1 MQQNNQMDDIEEEFR
16 LAEQMQNLR
25 CDVSDTETKSA
36 KAAEFI
42 HEIGVIYRKRSPDK
56 IALLKSTGLFNAA
69 IVRNP
74 SNIVQIKSD
83 LFEICQHILQLA
95 KAKNQNANLVKKA
108 EQVKNLAK
116 NLRIKTEEFLNKNML
131 HITINPL
138 SNDFQKLMSQKISAI
153 RQLNKTI
160 SYKYKQIMAHV
171 SQFCEDVMGK
181 PPCEYSV
188 AGMGSLARE
197 EITPYSDFEHIILL
211 SDDKNYK
218 CHLEYFRWFSMI
230 FHVII
235 LNFQETIIPSLN
247 VSSLNDKDCKLG
259 DWYYDAITPRGIS
272 FDGFMPHACKF
283 PLGRTQHTKNKPFET
298 ELIKP
303 VSEMLQY
310 LSSEADLKN
319 GYHLADILTKTC
331 FVFGNINIFEQFL
344 DGVRKYLNKHSKAK
358 TIKVIK
364 QQVKDDMDK
373 FSTRFCLSKLNL
385 QNKINIKQFVYR
397 STTIFISALARLHNI
412 STNNSFDII
421 DNLKQNC
428 KISQNTARKLQYA
441 VAIASE
447 MRLKVYTKMKSQK
460 DEAISLKQKNGMKLF
475 LNVVG
480 VTSTIN
486 YFQIAY
492 CLQCEIAKQ
501 LNFTKHHFYS
511 YPQLV
516 NITIGLAFAMSDLAK
531 FSEKESYRVWGCV
544 EFDFDSCIEQLE
556 TKMLWQAT
564 TIFKSTTLSTKQTRF
579 YAAKILNIAN
589 YLKKKKAYDEA
600 LEFYEHLLNFSKD
613 KNKLKITNCD
623 ANNYDASIT
632 YHQKEFAEN
641 KIDNVGYEDTML
653 YRNISLCCMKL
664 QKFDKALTF
673 LHRALANFKN
683 SALHPDQNRDI
694 AQMPFCIEYE
704 NVCLCYYSH
713 ALTFL
718 NRTLHIHEKTAIN
731 SDKDRDKAE
740 MLYFIGCCQV
750 HMGNHSDALTFLNR
764 ALDIHE
770 NTALN
775 PDKNRNIAQ
784 TLSRIGCCHIVLCNH
799 SDALTFLNRAL
810 DIHENI
816 ALNPDKDRNIA
827 DTLFCIGC
835 CHIVLCNHSDAL
847 TFLNRALDIHENT
860 AINPDKD
867 RDIADTL
874 YFIGFC
880 HVVLCNHSN
889 ALTFLHRA
897 LSIYESTALNP
908 DKDRNIAQTLFRI
921 GSCHV
926 GLCNHSDALTFLNRA
941 LSIYEN
947 TALNPDKDRDIA
959 RTLFRIGCCH
969 VGLCN
974 HSDAL
979 TFMNRALSIYE
990 NTALN
995 PDKDRDIA
1003 RTLFCIGC
1011 CHVGLC
1017 NHSDALTFLNRA
1029 LGIYENT
1036 ALNPDR
1042 DRNVAR
1048 TLFRIGCCHV
1058 GLCNHSNALT
1068 FLHRALSIYENTA
1081 LNPDKDRNIA
1091 QTLSRIGCCHDRL
1104 CNHSDALTLLNLA
1117 LGIYENIA
1125 LNPDKDRNIADTLFC
1140 IGCCHV
1146 VLCNHSDALT
1156 FLNRA
1161 LSIYENTALNPD
1173 KDRNIA
1179 DTLYFIASCHVVL
1192 CNHSDVLTFMNR
1204 ALSIYENTALN
1215 PDKDRN
1221 IAQTL
1226 FFIGCCHVG
1235 LCNHSDA
1242 LTFLNRAL
1250 SIYKNIALNPDKDRN
1265 IADTLYFIGSCH
1277 DRLCNHSDALTFL
1290 NRALSIYENTALNSD
1305 KDRDIADALFY
1316 VGCCH
1321 DRLCN
1326 HSNALTFLNLA
1337 LGIYENIAPNP
1348 DKDRNIAQTLF
1359 RIGCCHVGL
1368 CNHSDA
1374 LTFLNRALDI
1384 RESTA
1389 PSSD

>member
-1 MQQNNQMDDIEEEFR
+1 MQQNNQMDEIEEEFR
-16 LAEQMQNLR
+16 LAEQIQNLR
-25 CDVSDTETKSA
+25 CDVSGTETESA

-83 LFEICQHILQLA
+83 LLEICQHILQLA

-116 NLRIKTEEFLNKNML
+116 NLRIETEEFLNKNML

-153 RQLNKTI
+153 QQLNKTI

-218 CHLEYFRWFSMI
+218 CHLEYFRWFSVI

-235 LNFQETIIPSLN
+235 LNLQETIIPSLN

-344 DGVRKYLNKHSKAK
+344 DGVRKYLTKHSKAK
-358 TIKVIK
+358 TMKVIK

-373 FSTRFCLSKLNL
+373 FSTRFRLSKLNL

-412 STNNSFDII
+412 SANTSFDII

-460 DEAISLKQKNGMKLF
+460 DEAISLKQKNGMELF

-480 VTSTIN
+480 VTSMIN

-511 YPQLV
+511 DPQLV

-531 FSEKESYRVWGCV
+531 FSEKESYRVWSCI

-556 TKMLWQAT
+556 TKMLWQAI
-564 TIFKSTTLSTKQTRF
+564 TIIKSTTLSTKLTRF
-579 YAAKILNIAN
+579 YAEKILNIAN

-600 LEFYEHLLNFSKD
+600 LEFYEHLLNFSQD
-613 KNKLKITNCD
+613 KNELKITNRD
-623 ANNYDASIT
+623 ANNYGASIT

-641 KIDNVGYEDTML
+641 KIDNVTYEDTML

-664 QKFDKALTF
+664 RKFDKALIF
-673 LHRALANFKN
+673 LHRALANFKD

-694 AQMPFCIEYE
+694 AQTPFCIEYG

-718 NRTLHIHEKTAIN
+718 NRALDIHKKIATN
-731 SDKDRDKAE
+731 PDQDRDNAE
-740 MLYFIGCCQV
+740 MLYFIGSCQV
-750 HMGNHSDALTFLNR
+750 HMGNFSDALTFLNR

-775 PDKNRNIAQ
+775 PDTDRNIAQ
-784 TLSRIGCCHIVLCNH
+784 TLSRIGYCHERLSNYSDALTFLNRALDIRENRAINPGKDRDIARTLFDIGCCHECLCNYSDALTFINRALDIHENTAINPDKDRDIALTLFRIASCHVCLCNYSYALTFINRALDIRENTALNPDKDHDIALTLFCVGSCHVCLCNH

-810 DIHENI
+810 DIHENTAI
-816 ALNPDKDRNIA
+816 NLDKDRDIA
-827 DTLFCIGC
+827 QTLFCIGC
-835 CHIVLCNHSDAL
+835 CHVGLCNHSDALTFLNRALDIRENTALNPDQDRDIAQTLSRIGSCHVGLCNYSDAL

-867 RDIADTL
+867 RDTAHTL
-874 YFIGFC
+874 FCIGYC
-880 HVVLCNHSN
+880 HEFLCNYSD
-889 ALTFLHRA
+889 ALTFLNRA
-897 LSIYESTALNP
+897 LDIYENEALNP
-908 DKDRNIAQTLFRI
+908 DTDRDIAYTLFCI

-926 GLCNHSDALTFLNRA
+926 GLCSHSDALTFLNRA
-941 LSIYEN
+941 LDIYEN
-947 TALNPDKDRDIA
+947 RAINPDTDRDIA
-959 RTLFRIGCCH
+959 
-969 VGLCN
+969 
-974 HSDAL
+974 
-979 TFMNRALSIYE
+979 Y
-990 NTALN
+990 
-995 PDKDRDIA
+995 
-1003 RTLFCIGC
+1003 TLFCIGC

-1029 LGIYENT
+1029 LDIHENT
-1036 ALNPDR
+1036 ALNPGKDR
-1042 DRNVAR
+1042 DNAR
-1048 TLFRIGCCHV
+1048 
-1058 GLCNHSNALT
+1058 
-1068 FLHRALSIYENTA
+1068 
-1081 LNPDKDRNIA
+1081 
-1091 QTLSRIGCCHDRL
+1091 
-1104 CNHSDALTLLNLA
+1104 
-1117 LGIYENIA
+1117 
-1125 LNPDKDRNIADTLFC
+1125 TLFC
-1140 IGCCHV
+1140 IGCCHEC
-1146 VLCNHSDALT
+1146 LCN
-1156 FLNRA
+1156 
-1161 LSIYENTALNPD
+1161 Y
-1173 KDRNIA
+1173 
-1179 DTLYFIASCHVVL
+1179 
-1192 CNHSDVLTFMNR
+1192 
-1204 ALSIYENTALN
+1204 
-1215 PDKDRN
+1215 
-1221 IAQTL
+1221 
-1226 FFIGCCHVG
+1226 
-1235 LCNHSDA
+1235 
-1242 LTFLNRAL
+1242 
-1250 SIYKNIALNPDKDRN
+1250 
-1265 IADTLYFIGSCH
+1265 
-1277 DRLCNHSDALTFL
+1277 
-1290 NRALSIYENTALNSD
+1290 
-1305 KDRDIADALFY
+1305 
-1316 VGCCH
+1316 
-1321 DRLCN
+1321 
-1326 HSNALTFLNLA
+1326 
-1337 LGIYENIAPNP
+1337 
-1348 DKDRNIAQTLF
+1348 
-1359 RIGCCHVGL
+1359 
-1368 CNHSDA
+1368 SDA

-1384 RESTA
+1384 HENTA
-1389 PSSD
+1389 LNHDQDRNIAETLFHIGCCHEGLCNYSDALTFLNRTLDIYENTELNPDKDRDIAQTLFNTLNVQKQHF